1 MTKKPVILVTG
12 ANGEVGTGLIRA
24 FAKEGRYDVIAL
36 DLRAPE
42 PAVADHCC
50 HFIQGNVLDRHIFER
65 LVSEWDIHAIIHL
78 AALLSTSSEY
88 KPAVAH
94 DVNVNG
100 TLILLEHAVE
110 QARAHGHPV
119 RFVYPSS
126 IAAYGIPDLE
136 TKAAAGAVRE
146 DEWTQPTTMYGCN
159 KLYGEHLGRYY
170 TRHYRQL
177 AADSVGPLVDFRCL
191 RFPGLISAY
200 TVPSGGTSDY
210 LPEMVHA
217 AAQGES
223 YDCFVRPDTK
233 IPFMAMP
240 DAVRGVIDL
249 LEADAAK
256 LGQTVYNIGAYAPT
270 AGAFAE
276 LVREAFPGAKIDF
289 EVHARRQA
297 IVDSWPE
304 DVNDDRARADWGFRP
319 EYDLARTMSEYLVPI
334 IGERYGRN

>member
-1 MTKKPVILVTG
+1 VSKKPVILVTG

-24 FAKEGRYDVIAL
+24 FAEEGRYDVVAL
-36 DLRAPE
+36 DLRAPDPE
-42 PAVADHCC
+42 LARRCC

-65 LVSEWDIHAIIHL
+65 LVSEWDVHAIVHL

-88 KPAVAH
+88 KPTVAH

-100 TLILLEHAVE
+100 TLNLLEHAVE

-119 RFVYPSS
+119 RFLFPSS

-136 TKAAAGAVRE
+136 AKARAGAVRE

-170 TRHYRQL
+170 ARHYRQL

-191 RFPGLISAY
+191 RFPGLISAFS
-200 TVPSGGTSDY
+200 VPSGGTSDY
-210 LPEMVHA
+210 IPEMVHA
-217 AAQGES
+217 AAKGEP
-223 YDCFVRPDTK
+223 YACFVRPDTK

-249 LEADAAK
+249 LDADREK
-256 LGQTVYNIGAYAPT
+256 LRQTVYNIGAYAPT
-270 AGAFAE
+270 AGEFAE
-276 LVREAFPGAKIDF
+276 LVAAAFPGAQISFDI
-289 EVHARRQA
+289 HAKRQA

-304 DVNDDRARADWGFRP
+304 DVDDTQARKDWGFAP
-319 EYDLARTMSEYLVPI
+319 EYDLFRTMNDYLMPNVT
-334 IGERYGRN
+334 ERYRQS